1 MIFVFL
7 LSIIKVDDA
16 WHDVI
21 LEDEAFEFLGFGY
34 FNIWIFIGNDI
45 TFSISNYEFA
55 TNESIRKNLKEE

>member
-21 LEDEAFEFLGFGY
+21 LEDEDEDFEFLGFEY
-34 FNIWIFIGNDI
+34 LLETI
-45 TFSISNYEFA
+45 
-55 TNESIRKNLKEE
+55 

>member
-34 FNIWIFIGNDI
+34 FNIWIFVGNDI
-45 TFSISNYEFA
+45 TLSISY
-55 TNESIRKNLKEE
+55 